1 MVPFLFFELK
11 AIVSELLEIL
21 VKSSV
26 IKSCKNVR
34 QLKEIDL
41 CDESDLLPLDKMNL
55 GFAVDQ
61 AIQKEK
67 KSDTVNLSMIKEF
80 KKGCQRYIIATLQKL
95 FERSPLWSNILCSAS
110 VLDPSKTIS
119 MSRDKLHQ
127 KLKMLLK
134 YLVDLNVTSPQSCD
148 KTPSECMS
156 FVDDDLPKLRLE
168 FEKFSP
174 EKDRLDKFF
183 FRYRCNA

>member
-1 MVPFLFFELK
+1 
-11 AIVSELLEIL
+11 
-21 VKSSV
+21 
-26 IKSCKNVR
+26 
-34 QLKEIDL
+34 
-41 CDESDLLPLDKMNL
+41 
-55 GFAVDQ
+55 
-61 AIQKEK
+61 
-67 KSDTVNLSMIKEF
+67 
-80 KKGCQRYIIATLQKL
+80 
-95 FERSPLWSNILCSAS
+95 
-110 VLDPSKTIS
+110 

-148 KTPSECMS
+148 KTPSEFMS